1 MITNFSTLCLH
12 LWSDRRQ
19 IRPLGCGGGRQI
31 NSSWFGLQFQRGVKV
46 TKDFILL
53 TIAMHCVDTWSK
65 YQQVN
70 ISSIHPVQ
78 SEICLTIK
86 SIFYVHCVAYMV
98 PPKKESVKCNF
109 VHNCTQKKRPSVTA
123 RPHPRKMSSSRQFHP
138 GQNAINF
145 VYDFFQ
151 CQTGGPFLSMPA
163 CSLAAF

>member
-31 NSSWFGLQFQRGVKV
+31 NSSWFGLGFQRGVKV

-53 TIAMHCVDTWSK
+53 TIVSILDQS
-65 YQQVN
+65 
-70 ISSIHPVQ
+70 ISMSTFQAFIQ
-78 SEICLTIK
+78 S
-86 SIFYVHCVAYMV
+86 
-98 PPKKESVKCNF
+98 
-109 VHNCTQKKRPSVTA
+109 TQKFASRLEVYSMCIVLPTLFLPRRRVLSVILCITA
-123 RPHPRKMSSSRQFHP
+123 LRRKDPLSPQSPHPRKMSSSRQFHP

>member
-31 NSSWFGLQFQRGVKV
+31 NSSWFGLGFQRGVKV

-53 TIAMHCVDTWSK
+53 TIVSILD
-65 YQQVN
+65 QN
-70 ISSIHPVQ
+70 ISASKHFSIHPVQ
-78 SEICLTIK
+78 SEICLTIR
-86 SIFYVHCVAYMV
+86 SIFNVHCVAYIV

-123 RPHPRKMSSSRQFHP
+123 SPHPRKMSSSRQFHP